1 MANGIGDRAMGILGA
16 LGGGIQNVGS
26 AIGQLGGSLF
36 RNLQQRPELVD
47 VATMAIEGL
56 QQRPNVPLMQM
67 AQARMQ
73 QRQAQQQAL
82 VERQQTAQRL
92 QTQLRAL
99 QGISNNSPQA
109 NAILRGAAS
118 GAIPI
123 EDAFEAM
130 REVGTYRI
138 LSTDEILARNL
149 AGNEEEISGVWQ
161 LNTTTGEVEQIDKGP
176 LIQQMNDAGV
186 VGTDYSIAKD
196 RLDELA
202 PQAQAAYN
210 LNTNLVKLADYAL
223 ENIVSLGPQADVVL
237 AMKQGLIGLVQGL
250 GLGDDV
256 DLTTELMETG
266 DLETMQSLIQTTL
279 FEKVQALGG
288 ARGITDVEFKN
299 LAQTVPQLSQNPY
312 AFFQI
317 LNDMIQKNNQD
328 ISQFHQIRDDVY
340 SAEQQAGL
348 NPFRMT
354 SFDAFQPVPFDIN
367 TYLPQ
372 NGPRR
377 TEDSSINA
385 NAINAPFTFRGI
397 NLPGR

>member
-149 AGNEEEISGVWQ
+149 AGNEEDISGVWQ
-161 LNTTTGEVEQIDKGP
+161 LNTTTGEVEQIDKVP
-176 LIQQMNDAGV
+176 LIREMNTVGIS
-186 VGTDYSIAKD
+186 GTDYNLAKD
-196 RLDELA
+196 ALA
-202 PQAQAAYN
+202 EAGPKAQAAYN
-210 LNTNLVKLADYAL
+210 LNTGLMQLADYAQ
-223 ENIVSLGPQADVVL
+223 ENIVNLGPGADTVNAL
-237 AMKQGLIGLVQGL
+237 RRGLIGLVRFL
-250 GLGDDV
+250 GLEGDV
-256 DLTTELMETG
+256 DLNNEIQTAGNLEAME
-266 DLETMQSLIQTTL
+266 SLIQTTL

-288 ARGITDVEFKN
+288 ARGITDVEFEN
-299 LAQTVPQLSQNPY
+299 LAKTVPNISMNPNG
-312 AFFQI
+312 FFTVLFDI
-317 LNDMIQKNNQD
+317 VSKNNQD
-328 ISQFHQIRDDVY
+328 IEQFQSIRNNVY
-340 SAEQQAGL
+340 DAETAAGIQ
-348 NPFRMT
+348 PFRME
-354 SFDAFQPVPFDIN
+354 SFDAYQPLQFDRSM
-367 TYLPQ
+367 YGAV
-372 NGPRR
+372 GPRR
-377 TEDSSINA
+377 TEDASINA
-385 NAINAPFTFRGI
+385 NAINAPFTFGDI